1 MAWIEQRRR
10 ADGGL
15 TARVIWRPGGAR
27 DATRV
32 WETFGAGSDAQNLAR
47 ADGFKRMVEAAGQ
60 RWPDGWVKGEGFVR
74 PPDVAD
80 PMTPPPSFDKIGEE
94 YVRQIVD
101 LSPGQRKRYLGQ
113 LQVLARTPVRGSLV
127 FAGPVTAIGE
137 AQLKTWLIEW
147 SPLKRVAAAAG
158 GRWPDA
164 VDAMALRD
172 KEEHAMDREDGLVKE
187 KPAVL
192 LLSHIYELWLE
203 NTKFLP
209 TLDLISL
216 LVIKHPT
223 TWDPDG
229 PFGKSLTAHR
239 LGKMLAQGYKIHSR
253 RRQPHRGPRGYFYA
267 FHQTLESDERPA
279 LP

>member
-10 ADGGL
+10 ADGGV
-15 TARVIWRPGGAR
+15 TARVFWRPGGCR
-27 DATRV
+27 DTPRE

-74 PPDVAD
+74 PPDVTD
-80 PMTPPPSFDKIGEE
+80 PMTPPPSFDEIGEE

-147 SPLKRVAAAAG
+147 DRSLKTR
-158 GRWPDA
+158 R
-164 VDAMALRD
+164 
-172 KEEHAMDREDGLVKE
+172 
-187 KPAVL
+187 
-192 LLSHIYELWLE
+192 
-203 NTKFLP
+203 
-209 TLDLISL
+209 
-216 LVIKHPT
+216 T
-223 TWDPDG
+223 T
-229 PFGKSLTAHR
+229 TV
-239 LGKMLAQGYKIHSR
+239 
-253 RRQPHRGPRGYFYA
+253 
-267 FHQTLESDERPA
+267 
-279 LP
+279 